1 MAFKMKGHELPGI
14 KQKKREQRR
23 KDRLTR
29 KKDRLVDRMDKDDE
43 GVPTDTRKNVRLSK
57 RHKKTIDKL
66 YGEDPG
72 GGGQLMHD
80 ILHKGVIYRK

>member
-1 MAFKMKGHELPGI
+1 MAFKMKGFSGFKSEDTE
-14 KQKKREQRR
+14 KQKRR
-23 KDRLTR
+23 KDRLMR

-43 GVPTDTRKNVRLSK
+43 GVPLDTRKNKRLSK

-72 GGGQLMHD
+72 GGGQLMYD
-80 ILHKGVIYRK
+80 ILHKGKIYRK